1 MSRMFILYL
10 LSLTLRSLI
19 LAALVGTALIFTKK
33 VQIRHAAWT
42 VVLCFLFLMPIADAL
57 LPAALVPASVP
68 EVVRPIQGFVL
79 YAAIPSSQPV
89 MNGKAL
95 PAEAPTDWWYIA
107 AILMVSITAGF
118 LARLAL
124 VLRGIVRLK
133 RSSHAVPEAWT
144 SPATNISVRES
155 GLITIPLTI
164 GVWKPVL
171 MLPLVWR
178 DWDEWKL
185 CAVLTHER
193 IHVERRD
200 WMVAVIASV
209 AKCLFWFNPLVWW
222 LERKLSSLAEQASD
236 EACVRACGDAP
247 RYAET
252 LLEFASAA
260 SRKDR
265 LIGGVAM
272 AQYRISQRIERV
284 LALRRPGSGVLPRSA
299 WVFLLLL
306 TLPAL
311 YVSAAA
317 QSEQKTP
324 ALNRA
329 ELRQFFQ
336 PLLPPVAL
344 AALPQTTPQAPAPQ
358 TTPPRETPPPQSPAV
373 APAPVQ
379 EVPPGTA
386 QPDLVG
392 EIKLILTPVD
402 GQGPAPGQVQI
413 QTRPGTTRYT
423 GTAVWNVANNAVPTS
438 FWNANTAWNIN
449 NATFA
454 FALTGIEGRKAL
466 FEDRTGNTFSYG
478 CPNCSFFV
486 SQSGVGPVP
495 ANLQTG
501 ITFQLNADGKLLA
514 ATCHASE
521 CRVGSIIGSSAAT
534 TQGGVGTGGNFFGGV
549 IGSLLVNSQTTSIG
563 IARSATSTC
572 FNILGNNKADGT
584 PFTDTDCVPGNGAL
598 VVFLVTR

>member
-1 MSRMFILYL
+1 MFILYL

-33 VQIRHAAWT
+33 VQSRHAAWT

-68 EVVRPIQGFVL
+68 EVVRPIQRFAL
-79 YAAIPSSQPV
+79 YAGIPSPQPV
-89 MNGKAL
+89 MDAKAL
-95 PAEAPTDWWYIA
+95 PAAAPTDWWYIA

-118 LARLAL
+118 LVRLAL
-124 VLRGIVRLK
+124 VLREVMRLK

-144 SPATNISVRES
+144 SSATNISVRES

-171 MLPLVWR
+171 MLPVVWR

-185 CAVLTHER
+185 RAVLTHER

-236 EACVRACGDAP
+236 EACVRACGDGP

-260 SRKDR
+260 SRKNR

-299 WVFLLLL
+299 WVFLLIL

-317 QSEQKTP
+317 QSDQKTP

-344 AALPQTTPQAPAPQ
+344 AAVPQTTSQAPAPQ
-358 TTPPRETPPPQSPAV
+358 TTPPRETPPAQSPAV

-379 EVPPGTA
+379 EVPPGTT

-392 EIKLILTPVD
+392 EIKLILAPVD

-413 QTRPGTTRYT
+413 QTRPGTTRYS
-423 GTAVWNVANNAVPTS
+423 GTAVWNVANNPVPPS

-486 SQSGVGPVP
+486 SQSGVGSVP
-495 ANLQTG
+495 ANPQAG
-501 ITFQLNADGKLLA
+501 IAFQLSADGKLLA

-521 CRVGSIIGSSAAT
+521 CRVASIIASPA
-534 TQGGVGTGGNFFGGV
+534 GGAIVGGTLPGALIGG
-549 IGSLLVNSQTTSIG
+549 LLVNSQTTSIG
-563 IARSATSTC
+563 IARSGATTC
-572 FNILGNNKADGT
+572 FNALGNTKADGT
-584 PFTDTDCVPGNGAL
+584 AFTDADCVQGTAA
-598 VVFLVTR
+598 VVIFLVTR

>member
-1 MSRMFILYL
+1 MSRMFMLCL

-79 YAAIPSSQPV
+79 YAGIPSSQPV
-89 MNGKAL
+89 MDGKAL
-95 PAEAPTDWWYIA
+95 PAAAPTDWWYIA
-107 AILMVSITAGF
+107 ATLMVSITAGF
-118 LARLAL
+118 LVRLAL
-124 VLRGIVRLK
+124 VLREIVRLK

-209 AKCLFWFNPLVWW
+209 AKCLSWSNPLAWW

-284 LALRRPGSGVLPRSA
+284 LALRRPGSGVLPQPSRNRKLRLSI
-299 WVFLLLL
+299 
-306 TLPAL
+306 
-311 YVSAAA
+311 A
-317 QSEQKTP
+317 QSSGSSSSRCFLRLHSQPYLKRHLRLQRHKQLRP
-324 ALNRA
+324 AR
-329 ELRQFFQ
+329 RRRRK
-336 PLLPPVAL
+336 
-344 AALPQTTPQAPAPQ
+344 APQ
-358 TTPPRETPPPQSPAV
+358 
-373 APAPVQ
+373 
-379 EVPPGTA
+379 
-386 QPDLVG
+386 L
-392 EIKLILTPVD
+392 
-402 GQGPAPGQVQI
+402 
-413 QTRPGTTRYT
+413 RPLRCKRCLRGRPS
-423 GTAVWNVANNAVPTS
+423 PTS
-438 FWNANTAWNIN
+438 
-449 NATFA
+449 
-454 FALTGIEGRKAL
+454 
-466 FEDRTGNTFSYG
+466 
-478 CPNCSFFV
+478 
-486 SQSGVGPVP
+486 
-495 ANLQTG
+495 
-501 ITFQLNADGKLLA
+501 
-514 ATCHASE
+514 
-521 CRVGSIIGSSAAT
+521 SAKS
-534 TQGGVGTGGNFFGGV
+534 N
-549 IGSLLVNSQTTSIG
+549 
-563 IARSATSTC
+563 
-572 FNILGNNKADGT
+572 
-584 PFTDTDCVPGNGAL
+584 
-598 VVFLVTR
+598 